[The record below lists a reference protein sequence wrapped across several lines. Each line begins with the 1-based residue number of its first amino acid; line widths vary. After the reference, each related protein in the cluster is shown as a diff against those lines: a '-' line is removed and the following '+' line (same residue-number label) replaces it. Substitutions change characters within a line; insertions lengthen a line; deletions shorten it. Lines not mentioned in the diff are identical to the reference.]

1 MESLVNNLKKNRA
14 FLCLECGKCTAVC
27 PISTFNNSF
36 SPRRMIA
43 EGLFYGTDNLINDRL
58 LWSCL
63 TCQLCSQRCPVDVR
77 FSELM
82 RDYRAEA
89 YQAGMWGNP
98 SHGGVLHY
106 IMEIGSSPNLKQK
119 RTDWIDKSLKVKQKG
134 DVLYF
139 VGCLPYYQDFFAEDF
154 DFTPNSIAVDTVKIL
169 NYLHMEPVILN
180 NERCCGHDLYW
191 LGQLEK
197 FDELAQLNLDMIAE
211 SGAKTV
217 VTACPECAL
226 SLKKLYSERLG
237 GINFEVKHITEVVYE
252 NISKFKFKNLDV
264 TAAFQ
269 DPCRLGRFMGIYDQP
284 RESLRSIPGVKLK
297 EMAHSRRGAICCGTT
312 NWMNCDTTSRMIQQS
327 RINEATETGAD
338 TLITSCPKCQI
349 HFRCTTKET
358 EEGNSDKT
366 EMKFTDFVNFIASAL
381 AGR

>member
-1 MESLVNNLKKNRA
+1 MKSTVENLKKNRA

-27 PISTFNNSF
+27 PISKHNGSF

-43 EGLFYGTDNLINDRL
+43 EGLFYGTDNLVSDRL

-63 TCQLCSQRCPVDVR
+63 TCKLCSQRCPVDVK
-77 FSELM
+77 FSEMM

-89 YQAGMWGNP
+89 YDAGMYGNP
-98 SHGGVLHY
+98 SHGGVLQY
-106 IMEIGSSPNLKQK
+106 VMEIGSSPDLKQK
-119 RTDWIDKSLKVKQKG
+119 RTEWIDKSLKVKEKG

-139 VGCLPYYQDFFAEDF
+139 VGCLPYYQDFFAKDF
-154 DFTPNSIAVDTVKIL
+154 EFSPTSIAVDTVKIL
-169 NYLHMEPVILN
+169 NYLHIEPVVLN

-197 FDELAQLNLDMIAE
+197 FDELAKLNLDMIRE

-226 SLKKLYSERLG
+226 SLKQLYRERTG
-237 GINFEVKHITEVVYE
+237 DVDFEVKHITELVYE
-252 NISKFKFKNLDV
+252 NIDKFKFNNLDAV
-264 TAAFQ
+264 AAFQ
-269 DPCRLGRFMGIYDQP
+269 DPCRLGRHLGVYDQP
-284 RESLRSIPGVKLK
+284 RDSLKAIPGVQLN

-312 NWMNCDTTSRMIQQS
+312 NWMNCDTTSKMIQMS
-327 RINEATETGAD
+327 RIDEARKAGAD

-349 HFRCTTKET
+349 HFRCATKEAG
-358 EEGNSDKT
+358 EDK
-366 EMKFTDFVNFIASAL
+366 EQNNKLKFTDFTNFVASAL
-381 AGR
+381 AE